1 MAHIPDTWARTPD
14 GPVENTDAMMTR
26 ILIVDDHPLFREA
39 LESAVRMERPQCE
52 IFEATTI
59 DEALSVLSKEKNIDL
74 GLFDLFLPGTS
85 GLSGL
90 VRVRAAHPHL
100 PIMVVSGHEDP
111 RIVRDMLSIG
121 VAGFV
126 SKATS
131 KSELAHAIREVLNGS
146 IFLPE
151 RFRDLG
157 QPQPSEIE
165 RRDMLRRLQDLTP
178 QQLRVLDMIRAGLQN
193 KQIAYELSVAETT
206 VKAHVSE
213 ILRKLNVY
221 SRTKAAIEVGKMDFA
236 QFSASDQSSGDQT
249 GGIKGSS

>member
-1 MAHIPDTWARTPD
+1 MARF
-14 GPVENTDAMMTR
+14 
-26 ILIVDDHPLFREA
+26 LIVDDHPLFREA
-39 LESAVRMERPQCE
+39 LESAVRLERPNVE
-52 IFEATTI
+52 IFEATSI
-59 DEALSVLSKEKNIDL
+59 DEALDVLAAQRNIDL

-90 VRVRAAHPHL
+90 VRVRAAYPHL

-111 RIVRDMLSIG
+111 RIVRDLLAIG

-131 KSELAHAIREVLNGS
+131 KRELANSINEVLHGS
-146 IFLPE
+146 IYLPE

-157 QPQPSEIE
+157 QPQQSEIE
-165 RRDMLRRLQDLTP
+165 RSEMLRRLQDLTP
-178 QQLRVLDMIRAGLQN
+178 QQMRVLDMIRAGLQN
-193 KQIAYELSVAETT
+193 KQIAYELGVAETT

-221 SRTKAAIEVGKMDFA
+221 SRTKAAIEVGKMDFS
-236 QFSASDQSSGDQT
+236 QFSTDPAAGKHSA
-249 GGIKGSS
+249 

>member
-1 MAHIPDTWARTPD
+1 
-14 GPVENTDAMMTR
+14 MTR

-39 LESAVRMERPQCE
+39 LESAVRLERPNCE

-59 DEALSVLSKEKNIDL
+59 DEALDVLSAQRHLDL
-74 GLFDLFLPGTS
+74 GLFDL
-85 GLSGL
+85 
-90 VRVRAAHPHL
+90 
-100 PIMVVSGHEDP
+100 
-111 RIVRDMLSIG
+111 RDLLAIG

-131 KSELAHAIREVLNGS
+131 KSELSHSINEVLNGS
-146 IFLPE
+146 IYLPE
-151 RFRDLG
+151 RFRDLS
-157 QPQPSEIE
+157 QPQQSEIE
-165 RRDMLRRLQDLTP
+165 RGEMLRRLQDLTP

-193 KQIAYELSVAETT
+193 KQIAYELGVAETT

-236 QFSASDQSSGDQT
+236 QFSAELGFGT
-249 GGIKGSS
+249 KGSTL

>member
-1 MAHIPDTWARTPD
+1 MSMAHIPDTRAQTPE

-59 DEALSVLSKEKNIDL
+59 EEALSVLSKEKNIDL

-131 KSELAHAIREVLNGS
+131 KSELAHAIKEVLNGS
-146 IFLPE
+146 VFLPE
-151 RFRDLG
+151 RFRDLS
-157 QPQPSEIE
+157 QPQQSEIE

-193 KQIAYELSVAETT
+193 KQIAFELSVAETT

-236 QFSASDQSSGDQT
+236 QFSADGGGQS
-249 GGIKGSS
+249 GGVKGSS

>member
-1 MAHIPDTWARTPD
+1 
-14 GPVENTDAMMTR
+14 MTR

-39 LESAVRMERPQCE
+39 LESAVRLERPNCE

-59 DEALSVLSKEKNIDL
+59 DEALDVLAKEKNLDL

-100 PIMVVSGHEDP
+100 PLMVVSGHEDP
-111 RIVRDMLSIG
+111 RVVRDLLSIG
-121 VAGFV
+121 AAGFV

-131 KSELAHAIREVLNGS
+131 KNELAHAIKEVLNGS
-146 IFLPE
+146 VYLPE
-151 RFRDLG
+151 RFRDIS
-157 QPQPSEIE
+157 QPQRSEIE
-165 RRDMLRRLQDLTP
+165 RGDMLRRLQDLTP
-178 QQLRVLDMIRAGLQN
+178 QQMRVLDMIRAGLQN
-193 KQIAYELSVAETT
+193 KQIAYELGVAETT

-236 QFSASDQSSGDQT
+236 QFSAAGLPVGEKDSSH
-249 GGIKGSS
+249 

>member
-1 MAHIPDTWARTPD
+1 
-14 GPVENTDAMMTR
+14 VEGRAQTHENKRDDAKKTALETLPMTR

-39 LESAVRMERPQCE
+39 LESAVRMERPTCE
-52 IFEATTI
+52 IFEATSI
-59 DEALSVLSKEKNIDL
+59 DEALEVLSREKDIDL

-100 PIMVVSGHEDP
+100 PVMVVSGHEDP
-111 RIVRDMLSIG
+111 RVVRDLLSMG

-131 KSELAHAIREVLNGS
+131 KSELAHSINEVLNGS
-146 IFLPE
+146 IYLPE
-151 RFRDLG
+151 RFRDIN

-165 RRDMLRRLQDLTP
+165 RGDMLRRLQDLTP

-193 KQIAYELSVAETT
+193 KQIAYELGVAETT

-236 QFSASDQSSGDQT
+236 QLSLD
-249 GGIKGSS
+249 GGKPTH

>member
-1 MAHIPDTWARTPD
+1 
-14 GPVENTDAMMTR
+14 MTR

-39 LESAVRMERPQCE
+39 LESAVRQEKPKCE

-59 DEALSVLSKEKNIDL
+59 DEALSVLAKEPNFDL

-85 GLSGL
+85 DLSGL

-100 PIMVVSGHEDP
+100 PIMVVSGNEDP
-111 RIVRDMLSIG
+111 RIVRDVLAIG
-121 VAGFV
+121 AAGFV
-126 SKATS
+126 CKSTS
-131 KSELAHAIREVLNGS
+131 KGELAHAIKEVLNGS
-146 IFLPE
+146 VYVPE
-151 RFRDLG
+151 RFRDIG

-165 RRDMLRRLQDLTP
+165 RGDMLRRLQDLTP
-178 QQLRVLDMIRAGLQN
+178 QQMRVLDMIRAGLQN
-193 KQIAYELSVAETT
+193 KQIAYELGVAETT

-236 QFSASDQSSGDQT
+236 QFSADAFGSQ
-249 GGIKGSS
+249 KGSSS